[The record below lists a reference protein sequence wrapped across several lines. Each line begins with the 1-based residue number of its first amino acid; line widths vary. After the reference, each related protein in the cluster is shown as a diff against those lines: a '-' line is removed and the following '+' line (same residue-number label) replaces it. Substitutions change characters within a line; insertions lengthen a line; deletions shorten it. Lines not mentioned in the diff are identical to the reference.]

1 MSTAETRRIRILVVD
16 DEPLIARLMAETLE
30 FEGYEVDTAN
40 NGREALEK
48 IAARSYDA
56 ILSDLRMPELDG
68 VGLYREIE
76 RQQPGLLQRLAFVT
90 GTMESPGYAS
100 LFEGARAPV
109 LSKPFA
115 VTDLHQLVQRL
126 LQGDR

>member
-16 DEPLIARLMAETLE
+16 DEPLVARLIAETLE

-48 IAARSYDA
+48 IATGSYDA

-76 RQQPGLLQRLAFVT
+76 RQQPALLQRLAFVS
-90 GTMESPGYAS
+90 GTMESPEYAS
-100 LFEGARAPV
+100 LFEGSRAPV

-115 VTDLHQLVQRL
+115 VTDLHELVQRL
-126 LQGDR
+126 LQDHR

>member
-1 MSTAETRRIRILVVD
+1 MVD
-16 DEPLIARLMAETLE
+16 DEPLVARLIAETLE

-40 NGREALEK
+40 NGRHALEK
-48 IAARSYDA
+48 IAGRSYDA

-68 VGLYREIE
+68 AGLYREIE

-90 GTMESPGYAS
+90 GTMESPEYAS
-100 LFEGARAPV
+100 LFERARAPV

-115 VTDLHQLVQRL
+115 VTDLHQFVQRL
-126 LQGDR
+126 LQDHR